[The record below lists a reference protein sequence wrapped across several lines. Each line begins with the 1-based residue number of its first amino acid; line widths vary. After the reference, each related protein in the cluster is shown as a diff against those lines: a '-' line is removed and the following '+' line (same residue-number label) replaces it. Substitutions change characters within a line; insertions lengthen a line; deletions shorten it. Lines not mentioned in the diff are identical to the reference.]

1 MVLRYLRR
9 SFAWPRDRNDPRNR
23 TNGHEQEVSE
33 FANEKCQMTYGN
45 VPANTSLMEIRHGYA
60 KANGI
65 RLHYAESGGGE
76 DLVILLHGFPEFWYS
91 WRHQL
96 TVLGTHFHVV
106 APDMRGFNLSDKP
119 PRVEDYSTDVLA
131 KDVIGLIDHFGGGKA
146 AIVGHDWGAGVAWA
160 VAQKYPER
168 VSKLAVLQ
176 VPPAAAW
183 RANISL
189 RQLLRSW
196 YMFFFQLPRVPEWAI
211 RRNSFRGLDRVFKE
225 KVVRTGSFTDAD
237 VEIYKEALRQPGA
250 LTSAINYYR
259 ANVFRILRVPKTAAT
274 TRPPGEKETQKGGRI
289 RVPTLFIFGE
299 QDFAILPQT
308 VRGVADYI
316 DAPYRELRI
325 PDSGH
330 WVQNEAVDEV
340 NTALAEF
347 LSAR

>member
-1 MVLRYLRR
+1 MISRQKTQD
-9 SFAWPRDRNDPRNR
+9 SPSDPPI
-23 TNGHEQEVSE
+23 E
-33 FANEKCQMTYGN
+33 
-45 VPANTSLMEIRHGYA
+45 HGYA
-60 KANGI
+60 NVNGV
-65 RLHYAESGGGE
+65 RLHYAESRGGD

-96 TVLGTHFHVV
+96 TALGTRFHVI
-106 APDMRGFNLSDKP
+106 APDMRGYNLSEKP

-131 KDVIGLIDHFGGGKA
+131 NDVIGLIDHFGAAKA

-183 RANISL
+183 RANL
-189 RQLLRSW
+189 TLGQLFRSW
-196 YMFFFQLPRVPEWAI
+196 YMFFFQIPRVPEWAI
-211 RRNSFRGLDRVFKE
+211 RRNSFKGLDRVFKE
-225 KVVRTGSFTDAD
+225 RVGRTGSFTNAD
-237 VEIYKEALRQPGA
+237 VETYKEALGQPGA

-259 ANVFRILRVPKTAAT
+259 ANVFRIMRGSKMGAT
-274 TRPPGEKETQKGGRI
+274 TGPSGEKETRNDRRI

-308 VRGVADYI
+308 VRGVEDYI
-316 DAPYRELRI
+316 DAPYSELRI

-330 WVQNEAVDEV
+330 WVQNEAVEEV
-340 NTALAEF
+340 NAALMEF
-347 LSAR
+347 LG